1 MNQSPIK
8 LIQSVKNGV
17 FVCYDITESK
27 FNQIKLINQWIGLK
41 MVTAIDNC
49 VFRVLNITESNP
61 NNVNKYYGIE

>member
-41 MVTAIDNC
+41 MVTVIDNC